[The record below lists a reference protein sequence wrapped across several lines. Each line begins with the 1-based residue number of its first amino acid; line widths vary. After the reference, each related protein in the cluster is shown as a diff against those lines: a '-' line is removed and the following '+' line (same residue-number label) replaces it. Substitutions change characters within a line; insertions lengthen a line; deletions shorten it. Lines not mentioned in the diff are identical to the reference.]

1 MHDIFKWNYVVSC
14 PIHLPHLWLDRKISM
29 SYFLGQAHSHIYW
42 QSQIILKC
50 RGYIIL
56 FKDSKIAILFPM
68 FLSRTLSLMIY
79 WYKKCTVS
87 SCYVIKE
94 NSIFEK
100 KNNCMPKIE
109 EHPIVFYWILK
120 MWEADFDSGILI
132 KLVVFLIKQNSKF
145 LQLLFYEY
153 CTQCYFRPVLF
164 LLRVIFSPC
173 YFPPSSLANGLTPSW
188 IRQDE
193 FWFKEKYRNTR
204 HEKSPIFIIA
214 RWLGGQRGRK

>member
-1 MHDIFKWNYVVSC
+1 MVSC

-42 QSQIILKC
+42 QSQSILKC
-50 RGYIIL
+50 RAYIIL

-79 WYKKCTVS
+79 WYKNAPYLPVMLS
-87 SCYVIKE
+87 
-94 NSIFEK
+94 K
-100 KNNCMPKIE
+100 KIQFVKKKIIALPKIE
-109 EHPIVFYWILK
+109 DCTFKKEHPIVFYWILK

-164 LLRVIFSPC
+164 LLCVIFAPC

-193 FWFKEKYRNTR
+193 VWFKEKYRNTR

-214 RWLGGQRGRK
+214 RWQGGQRGRK